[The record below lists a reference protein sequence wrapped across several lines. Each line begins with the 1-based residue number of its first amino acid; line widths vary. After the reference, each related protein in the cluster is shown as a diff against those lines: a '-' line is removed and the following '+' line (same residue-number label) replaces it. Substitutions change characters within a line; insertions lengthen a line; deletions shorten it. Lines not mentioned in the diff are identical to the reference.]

1 MTTMSSAAGNLQ
13 RNIYR
18 VPFSGAKSTI
28 PDKETVGSKA
38 HNLMRMAACGLPV
51 PPAFVLATDV
61 CRGYLKHGATGIAG
75 LSEAISRELEELGS
89 LTNSEFGG
97 GRRPLL
103 VSVRSGAAISMPG
116 MMETV
121 LNVGLNSTTLDGLIR
136 TTGNPRLAADCRRR
150 FVQQYG
156 EVVEGI
162 SPAAFVRSE
171 AEFLKAEGARSI
183 DELDTAGLNHLAQ
196 SFERVFEVE
205 CGHRLPADPMHQ
217 IAAAV
222 EAVLKSWSS
231 DRARTYRQMN
241 GISEALGTAVIV
253 QVMVFGN
260 IGPSSGSGVGFTRNP
275 ANGRNE
281 LYVDFLANA
290 QGEDV
295 VGGRRTAGRLQ
306 DLAQRAPE
314 AHAALIKAR
323 DLIEREFSDMQDFE
337 FTVERGRL
345 LMLQSR
351 VGKRTPLAALRIAND
366 LVMEEMIT
374 SHEALARLSD
384 IVVDDIGEDRLC
396 LHDSETP
403 IAHGTAAGS
412 GVAVGSAV
420 FDISR
425 LHAMRESGQPVILVR
440 ETAETGEIEA
450 LAAAAAIV
458 TVQGAR
464 TSHAAVVARQ
474 LGKPC
479 VVGCGS
485 IIIAPSL
492 RAAAATGHTISEGDV
507 ISVDGSTGEIFAGHH
522 DVIRERPADLLQR
535 VQAWRE
541 SAGAVH
547 AANRP
552 LRRR

>member
-1 MTTMSSAAGNLQ
+1 
-13 RNIYR
+13 
-18 VPFSGAKSTI
+18 
-28 PDKETVGSKA
+28 
-38 HNLMRMAACGLPV
+38 MRMAACGLPV

-61 CRGYLKHGATGIAG
+61 CRSYLQHGAVGIAG
-75 LSEAISRELEELGS
+75 LSEIISRELEQLGA
-89 LTNSEFGG
+89 LTNSEFGD

-121 LNVGLNSTTLDGLIR
+121 LNVGLNRTTLHGLMR

-162 SPAAFVRSE
+162 TPAVFVRTE
-171 AEFLKAEGARSI
+171 TECLKLEGARSI
-183 DELDTAGLNHLAQ
+183 DELDTAGLNHLAEA
-196 SFERVFEVE
+196 FERVFEAE
-205 CGHRLPADPMHQ
+205 CGHRLPTDPLHQ
-217 IAAAV
+217 ITAAV

-231 DRARTYRQMN
+231 DRAKTYRQMN

-253 QVMVFGN
+253 QAMVFGN
-260 IGPSSGSGVGFTRNP
+260 LGPSSGSGVGFTRNP
-275 ANGRNE
+275 ANGCNE
-281 LYVDFLANA
+281 LYVDYLANA

-295 VGGRRTAGRLQ
+295 VGGRRTAGSLQ

-314 AHAALIKAR
+314 AHAALVKAR
-323 DLIEREFSDMQDFE
+323 DLIEREFGDMQDFE

-366 LVMEEMIT
+366 LVMEDLIT
-374 SHEALARLSD
+374 PHEALARLSE
-384 IVVDDIGEDRLC
+384 IVVDEIGEDRLR
-396 LHDSETP
+396 LHKAETP
-403 IAHGTAAGS
+403 IARGTSAGS

-425 LHAMRESGQPVILVR
+425 VQALRESGQPVILVR

-485 IIIAPSL
+485 IVIDPSL
-492 RAAAATGHTISEGDV
+492 RAASATGHKINEGDV
-507 ISVDGSTGEIFAGHH
+507 IAVDGSTGEIFSGPH
-522 DVIRERPADLLQR
+522 DVIRDRPADLLKR

-541 SAGAVH
+541 ADGPVGTAKRS
-547 AANRP
+547 